1 MKKTN
6 NRSTYYIFYNVKT
19 YDLRSFLNW
28 SRRQIRKQL
37 VKSGNPRDWKDVT
50 KEYVRLYESCEA
62 TESEPSG
69 GETA

>member
-6 NRSTYYIFYNVKT
+6 NRSTYYIFYNIKT
-19 YDLRSFLNW
+19 YDLRSYLNW

-37 VKSGNPRDWKDVT
+37 VKFGNPRDWKDVT

-62 TESEPSG
+62 TESE
-69 GETA
+69 TVMR

>member
-6 NRSTYYIFYNVKT
+6 NRSTYYIFYNIKT

-37 VKSGNPRDWKDVT
+37 VKFGNPRDWKDVT
-50 KEYVRLYESCEA
+50 KEYAELSESCEA
-62 TESEPSG
+62 TESE
-69 GETA
+69 TVRR